1 MGISPSEDQK
11 LLLLIG
17 AIFIATIIAFW
28 PLMTVFVW
36 AIALAVALM
45 PLHKWFSRRVK
56 PSISATLITIG
67 VILAIILVMSLA
79 ASVVYANIEH
89 IGTMV
94 TTMVKG
100 LQNTRLAAFLPT
112 FTADQLSNMPQTL
125 VQVLLQTILST
136 TQNPMLF
143 LLQIIILFLSLS
155 MLIYYGEQ
163 IWTSMTHNLSPKLSA
178 AVGKMSEITGNTI
191 YSLIVIQI
199 SAALLSFL
207 LAIPFFSLLGYGH
220 ELLFATLIGFA
231 MLIPLIG
238 AQLFLLFF
246 MLYMVSLGDIRS
258 ALITMFIGY
267 PLLSGWI
274 DFYYRPVMMSR
285 RVAVHPVFMI
295 IGIFAGVPFMGFIG
309 FILGPVLIALAVTG
323 YSIYSEQMGVP
334 VEDRESLGC
343 LPAIIQP
350 LEDEGT

>member
-1 MGISPSEDQK
+1 MGISLISEDQK
-11 LLLLIG
+11 LWLLVG
-17 AIFIATIIAFW
+17 AVFVVSLIAFW
-28 PLMTVFVW
+28 PLMTAIVW

-45 PLHKWFSRRVK
+45 PLHQRLSRRVK
-56 PSISATLITIG
+56 PSISAVLLTVGFLLSTML
-67 VILAIILVMSLA
+67 VISVA
-79 ASVVYANIEH
+79 ASVVYANIEY

-94 TTMVKG
+94 TTMVNG
-100 LQNTRLAAFLPT
+100 LENTRLAAFLPT

-125 VQVLLQTILST
+125 VQMLLQTILST
-136 TQNPMLF
+136 TQNPALL

-163 IWTSMTHNLSPKLSA
+163 IWTSVIRNLSPKLSA
-178 AVGKMSEITGNTI
+178 AVGRMSEITGNTI

-220 ELLFATLIGFA
+220 ELLFATMIGFA

-246 MLYMVSLGDIRS
+246 ILYMVSLGDINS
-258 ALITMFIGY
+258 AVITMFIGY

-274 DFYYRPVMMSR
+274 DFYYRPVMMRR

-295 IGIFAGVPFMGFIG
+295 IGIFAGVPFMGFVG
-309 FILGPVLIALAVTG
+309 FIVGPVLMALAVTG
-323 YSIYSEQMGVP
+323 YKILAEEVS
-334 VEDRESLGC
+334 D
-343 LPAIIQP
+343 PAFRSH
-350 LEDEGT
+350 EN